1 MNPIHREAFARYPLA
16 LLIFSIAFL
25 LKRWIAPV
33 DYGLS
38 FFTFYP
44 AMIIAFYLC
53 GIGPGIVVSGL
64 AAAAGFLALMR
75 PGAAY
80 SSAYEREIAT
90 AVFLASALMVGL
102 ISRKTHASTSSPG
115 KSERQFERILEDQTD
130 LICRFRSDETVLYV
144 NDAFCRFFDKT
155 REELVG
161 KRWHPLVAPGYSSAV
176 IGQLRKLTPE
186 NPVVTI
192 ENPVV
197 AAGQVI
203 RWGQFINRAF
213 FDEAGRVVEIQ
224 SVGRDITKQKE
235 LEQALAANMQE
246 FRELAEAMP
255 QIVWIT
261 RADGHNIYFN
271 QQWVDYT
278 GISLEESYGHGW
290 NKPFHPDDQKRAWDA
305 WQNAINTRGIYSL
318 ECKLRRF
325 DGEYRWWLVRGVPV
339 FDDEGKVRKWFGT
352 CTDIHESKEAELD
365 MQVAATAF
373 EANVGIMVTDANS
386 LILRVN
392 REFSAQTGYSA
403 DEVLGKTPKILQSG
417 RHDAGYYAAMWESI
431 NRTGSWQG
439 EVWDRHKS
447 GDISPKLLT
456 IAAIKGSDGAVIR
469 YVGTH
474 IDISEQKSAQESIR
488 MLAFYDPLTHL
499 PNRRLLMDRLEQAM
513 SSSARSG
520 RGAAL
525 MFIDLDNFKALN
537 DTLGHAK
544 GDLLLQQVG
553 RRLEASVRESDSVA
567 RLSGDEFVVMLEDLS
582 THERDAATQTKET
595 SEKIIAALN
604 EPYDLAGKMHR
615 STASIGCAVFFD
627 HLYSVEELMKQADI
641 AMYQAKKDGRNVSR
655 FFDEQMQKSINSRAL
670 LENEL
675 RAALKLGQLRL
686 YYQVQRD
693 YSGHPLGAE
702 ALIRWKHPERGLIY
716 PLDFIPLSEDS
727 DLILLIGAWVLETAC
742 VQLKAWQ
749 ASTTTSAL
757 VLAVNISPKQMRQND
772 FVDQVQSAMQR
783 NGIPPHLLKLEL
795 TESMLL
801 EKMENTV
808 SIMNCL
814 QESGIQFSLDDFGTG
829 YSSLQ
834 YLKQLSFDQLKIA
847 EPFVRDIAF
856 DENDRA
862 IVRTIIAMGHS
873 LNLDV
878 IAEGV
883 ESDEQRQFL
892 FNNGCDH
899 YQGHLLGKAL
909 PIEEF
914 DLLLE
919 SMDARG
925 AHHNN
930 DATTS

>member
-1 MNPIHREAFARYPLA
+1 MNHIQRGAFARYTIA
-16 LLIFSIAFL
+16 LLIFSIAL
-25 LKRWIAPV
+25 LLRLRIAPV
-33 DYGLS
+33 EHGLP
-38 FFTFYP
+38 FLTFHP
-44 AMIIAFYLC
+44 AMIVAFYLC
-53 GIGPGIVVSGL
+53 GIWPGIVVSGL
-64 AAAAGFLALMR
+64 GAAVGYFVFMQ
-75 PGAAY
+75 PGAYY
-80 SSAYEREIAT
+80 SAGEEREIAT
-90 AVFLASALMVGL
+90 AMFLASALMVGL
-102 ISRKTHASTSSPG
+102 VSRKTRASMSSLR
-115 KSERQFERILEDQTD
+115 KSEQQFERILEDQTD
-130 LICRFRSDETVLYV
+130 LICRFRSDETILYV
-144 NDAFCRFFDKT
+144 NDAFCRFFGKSK
-155 REELVG
+155 EELVG
-161 KRWHPLVAPGYSSAV
+161 KRWHPLVARGYSTTV
-176 IGQLRKLTPE
+176 VEQLRKLAPE

-192 ENPVV
+192 ENPVI

-203 RWGQFINRAF
+203 RWGQFVNRAF
-213 FDEAGRVVEIQ
+213 FDEAGKVVEIQ

-235 LEQALAANMQE
+235 LELALAANTKE

-261 RADGHNIYFN
+261 RADGRNIYFN

-278 GISLEESYGHGW
+278 GLSLEESYGHGW

-305 WQNAINTRGIYSL
+305 WQNAVNRRGIYSL

-339 FDDEGKVRKWFGT
+339 FDQEGKVRKWFGT
-352 CTDIHESKEAELD
+352 CTDIHESKEAERD

-373 EANVGIMVTDANS
+373 EANVGIMVTDADS
-386 LILRVN
+386 RILRVN
-392 REFSAQTGYSA
+392 REFSAQTGYST

-439 EVWDRHKS
+439 EVWDRHKN
-447 GDISPKLLT
+447 GDICPKLLT
-456 IAAIKGSDGAVIR
+456 IAAVKGSDGAVSR

-474 IDISEQKSAQESIR
+474 IDISEQKSAEERVRI
-488 MLAFYDPLTHL
+488 LAFYDPLTHL

-513 SSSARSG
+513 SSSSRSG

-537 DTLGHAK
+537 DTLGHAT

-582 THERDAATQTKET
+582 MNERAAATQTKET
-595 SEKIIAALN
+595 GEKIIAALN
-604 EPYDLAGKMHR
+604 EPYDLAGKMHH
-615 STASIGCAVFFD
+615 STASIGCAVFFG
-627 HLYSVEELMKQADI
+627 HKYSVEELMKQADI

-655 FFDEQMQKSINSRAL
+655 FFDEQMQKSINFRVL

-675 RAALKLGQLRL
+675 RTALHLGQLRL

-693 YSGHPLGAE
+693 YCGHPLGAE

-727 DLILLIGAWVLETAC
+727 DLILQIGAWVLETAC
-742 VQLKAWQ
+742 AQLKAWQ
-749 ASTTTSAL
+749 GSATTSEL
-757 VLAVNISPKQMRQND
+757 VLAVNISPKQMRQHD
-772 FVDQVQSAMQR
+772 FVDQVQSAMLR

-808 SIMNCL
+808 STMNCL
-814 QESGIQFSLDDFGTG
+814 KKSGIQFSLDDFGTG

-892 FNNGCDH
+892 FKNGCDH
-899 YQGHLLGKAL
+899 YQGHLLGEAL

-914 DLLLE
+914 DLLLM
-919 SMDARG
+919 SLDGHG
-925 AHHNN
+925 ADHKN
-930 DATTS
+930 DATAA